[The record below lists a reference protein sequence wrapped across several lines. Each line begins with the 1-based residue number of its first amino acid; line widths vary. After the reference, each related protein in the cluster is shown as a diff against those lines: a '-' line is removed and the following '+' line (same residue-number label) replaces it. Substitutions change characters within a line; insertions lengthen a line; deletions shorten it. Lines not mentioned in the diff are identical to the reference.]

1 VTGGLATIRSWTP
14 ADIGYLGMSINWQQP
29 FVRVAWE
36 ARLVLVGFLL
46 GTLGLFGTAVAM
58 VVQDRVTAVA
68 MIFHLGATLGAVLLS
83 IVLLRVSKR
92 VLGSY
97 YPLWRPLAML
107 SLQFRFLGRSS
118 REATRVL
125 GFPESLGNGL
135 ATSLTAAFLVDA
147 LVIIFWP
154 FN

>member
-1 VTGGLATIRSWTP
+1 
-14 ADIGYLGMSINWQQP
+14 MSINWQQP

-46 GTLGLFGTAVAM
+46 GTLGLFGTAVM
-58 VVQDRVTAVA
+58 LVVRDKTTAGAV
-68 MIFHLGATLGAVLLS
+68 IFHLVATMGAVLLS
-83 IVLLRVSKR
+83 FVLLRVSKR

-118 REATRVL
+118 REATRIL
-125 GFPESLGNGL
+125 GFPDLLGNGL
-135 ATSLTAAFLVDA
+135 AWSLPASFVVDA
-147 LVIIFWP
+147 LVIILWP

>member
-1 VTGGLATIRSWTP
+1 
-14 ADIGYLGMSINWQQP
+14 MSINWQQP

-46 GTLGLFGTAVAM
+46 GTLGLFGTAVTL
-58 VVQDRVTAVA
+58 VVRDSFTGGAV
-68 MIFHLGATLGAVLLS
+68 IFHLGATLGAVLLS
-83 IVLLRVSKR
+83 FVLLRVSKR

-107 SLQFRFLGRSS
+107 SLQFRFLGRIS
-118 REATRVL
+118 REATRIL
-125 GFPESLGNGL
+125 GFPDALGNGL
-135 ATSLTAAFLVDA
+135 AWSLPASFVVDF
-147 LVIIFWP
+147 LVIILWP